1 MRPKNR
7 RPTTPGEVLREEFLA
22 PMGISQEA
30 LARRMD
36 VSFQTI
42 NRIVNGQRTV
52 TADTAVRLARV
63 FGTSPEFWMNL
74 QVACDLW
81 DAEQRYAAG

>member
-1 MRPKNR
+1 M
-7 RPTTPGEVLREEFLA
+7 PGEVLREEFLA

-30 LARRMD
+30 LARQMD
-36 VSFQTI
+36 VSFQTVH
-42 NRIVNGQRTV
+42 RLVNGQRTL

-63 FGTSPEFWMNL
+63 FDTSPEFWMNL